1 MFRYINTCNG
11 GLKPLHWEAGGCI
24 KRLNG
29 PLLERRVVDS
39 IVLKQTIDKENSR
52 NPVANECSS

>member
-11 GLKPLHWEAGGCI
+11 ELKPLHWEAGGCM

-29 PLLERRVVDS
+29 TLLERRVVGS
-39 IVLKQTIDKENSR
+39 IVPKQIDDKENSR
-52 NPVANECSS
+52 NHVANECNS